1 MMCTSNKITKHAQ
14 MNDTRPKIKKRK
26 NREKNEKMENISSSI
41 EGREVEEGQ
50 KFQY

>member
-1 MMCTSNKITKHAQ
+1 MSDIKPQ
-14 MNDTRPKIKKRK
+14 IKKTKSRK
-26 NREKNEKMENISSSI
+26 ENEKMENISSSSI

>member
-1 MMCTSNKITKHAQ
+1 MSAIK
-14 MNDTRPKIKKRK
+14 PKIKKRK
-26 NREKNEKMENISSSI
+26 SREENEKMGNISSSI

>member
-1 MMCTSNKITKHAQ
+1 MSDIK
-14 MNDTRPKIKKRK
+14 PKIKKRK
-26 NREKNEKMENISSSI
+26 SRKENEKMGNISSI

>member
-1 MMCTSNKITKHAQ
+1 MILKISDIKH
-14 MNDTRPKIKKRK
+14 IIKRK
-26 NREKNEKMENISSSI
+26 SRKENETMGNISSSI